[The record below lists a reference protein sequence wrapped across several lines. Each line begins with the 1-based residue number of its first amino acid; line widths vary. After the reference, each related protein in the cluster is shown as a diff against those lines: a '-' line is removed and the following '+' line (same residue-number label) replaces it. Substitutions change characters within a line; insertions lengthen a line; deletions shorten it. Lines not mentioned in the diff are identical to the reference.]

1 MNLAY
6 FKNPVYQATESS
18 TFRTSLKV
26 LFSVFLYTNLFLFVS
41 YLFVTAL
48 DFILKSEYNFSF
60 LRLIDKLQAT
70 NSNWYDFLYILIA
83 APILEEIMFRL
94 PLKFNRINVF
104 VALLT
109 FYFFFYLR
117 YADLY
122 ASFWGSQLI
131 ITIFFIAICWIVVFY
146 VCKNSFY
153 KTISTRYFGFLF
165 YILAITFGLL
175 HITNFI
181 EFVPKNLLF
190 FSPIFTLH
198 QVIMGLFLGY
208 IRVKKGLIW
217 SIALHVCYNTP
228 GAIHYFFVS

>member
-109 FYFFFYLR
+109 FYFFFTYGMLICMLR
-117 YADLY
+117 
-122 ASFWGSQLI
+122 
-131 ITIFFIAICWIVVFY
+131 
-146 VCKNSFY
+146 
-153 KTISTRYFGFLF
+153 FGD
-165 YILAITFGLL
+165 
-175 HITNFI
+175 HN
-181 EFVPKNLLF
+181 
-190 FSPIFTLH
+190 
-198 QVIMGLFLGY
+198 
-208 IRVKKGLIW
+208 
-217 SIALHVCYNTP
+217 
-228 GAIHYFFVS
+228 